1 MLTMQRFQQEGIRTY
16 DQAAKNLKTLG
27 ITPTFDT
34 PKHHV
39 TVSGRYSLVS
49 EDQV

>member
-1 MLTMQRFQQEGIRTY
+1 MLTMQRFQQEGIQTY
-16 DQAAKNLKTLG
+16 DQAAENLKALG

-39 TVSGRYSLVS
+39 TISSTYY
-49 EDQV
+49 